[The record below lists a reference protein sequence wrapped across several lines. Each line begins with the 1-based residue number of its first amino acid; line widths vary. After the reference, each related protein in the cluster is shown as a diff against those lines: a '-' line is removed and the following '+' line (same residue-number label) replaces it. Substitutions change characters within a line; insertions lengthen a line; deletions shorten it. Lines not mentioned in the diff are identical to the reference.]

1 MNKRDTLGAQM
12 VHRFLT
18 KGWHIEFSDK
28 VQDRIVVIPPEK
40 FNQTHLMGI
49 YIPVLRHTWQPDL
62 NREWWACI
70 WKNNCFLGPKFEA
83 SAHPNDVEL
92 FAAFA
97 DWIGELLRNPEK
109 FT

>member
-1 MNKRDTLGAQM
+1 MNKRDTFGAKM
-12 VHRFLT
+12 VHRFLA

-40 FNQTHLMGI
+40 LNAQHLMGI
-49 YIPVLRHTWQPDL
+49 YIPVLRHTWQPDPK
-62 NREWWACI
+62 REWWAAI
-70 WKNNCFLGPKFEA
+70 WNKNSFLGPQFEA

-97 DWIGELLRNPEK
+97 TWIGDLARNPEK